1 MNSQLKRLLIQLIIS
16 LYLVLTYMTF
26 FLSDEKVRA
35 LTDEDGIFETLGALF
50 FLLCSILFALT
61 ILYNY
66 QKNNTFRQIFK
77 KNIFH
82 LLLGF
87 VFFIGFMEEISW
99 GQRILNL
106 QTPKNLAEYNIQ
118 KEMNIHNLKW
128 FHGNDDSGEEKN
140 FWQKLINIDRLFTL
154 FWLSFCLIIP
164 LLYRH
169 NSTVEDFLNKINLPI
184 VPIFLG
190 SLFLCNYIG
199 SKFIEYY
206 VGVLAHSATEI
217 KETNIAFLFVCVA
230 LFEVHKIRAS
240 KKAESF
246 GN

>member
-16 LYLVLTYMTF
+16 LYLVLAYMTF

-35 LTDEDGIFETLGALF
+35 LTDEDGIFETLGALL

-66 QKNNTFRQIFK
+66 QKNSTFRQIFK

-106 QTPKNLAEYNIQ
+106 PTPKNLA
-118 KEMNIHNLKW
+118 
-128 FHGNDDSGEEKN
+128 
-140 FWQKLINIDRLFTL
+140 
-154 FWLSFCLIIP
+154 
-164 LLYRH
+164 
-169 NSTVEDFLNKINLPI
+169 
-184 VPIFLG
+184 
-190 SLFLCNYIG
+190 
-199 SKFIEYY
+199 
-206 VGVLAHSATEI
+206 
-217 KETNIAFLFVCVA
+217 
-230 LFEVHKIRAS
+230 
-240 KKAESF
+240 
-246 GN
+246 